1 MLTLE
6 NTVNSPTTNESLEK
20 AANGD
25 RSTLRDAGI
34 SEGSPVDLTVSRI
47 KDGIRTGRYAPGQ
60 RLIEADLATEF
71 GLKRGPVRDA
81 LRILAGDGVV
91 ELVPQK
97 GARVRRLS
105 KADFVEL
112 APILGGMLRISVSLA
127 IHKLQAPHFRTRI
140 EAAMKGMRQAGQAKD
155 YAQFQYISGNYA
167 QTLRDAANNSY
178 LTYLDEKLYA
188 ELFRRQLTTALVIVN
203 WPSYMD
209 HFERLHT
216 ALLAG
221 DQTQAFDLIAEHE
234 RRMIEAF
241 SRDNS
246 GPAVWD

>member
-1 MLTLE
+1 MLNNNVTP
-6 NTVNSPTTNESLEK
+6 SPMDKPPHSTRRGKPVPVDTT
-20 AANGD
+20 GD
-25 RSTLRDAGI
+25 S
-34 SEGSPVDLTVSRI
+34 SPVDLTVSRI
-47 KDGIRTGRYAPGQ
+47 KEGIRSGRYAPGQ
-60 RLIEADLATEF
+60 RLIESDLATEY

-105 KADFVEL
+105 KSDFVEL
-112 APILGGMLRISVSLA
+112 APILGGMLRIAVSLA
-127 IHKLQAPHFRTRI
+127 VHKLQAPHFRAQLETTM
-140 EAAMKGMRQAGQAKD
+140 EGMRQAAQMRD
-155 YAQFQYISGNYA
+155 YQQFQYVSGNYA

-188 ELFRRQLTTALVIVN
+188 ELFRRQLTSALTIVD
-203 WPSYMD
+203 WASYMD

-221 DQTQAFDLIAEHE
+221 NQAMAFDLIAEHE
-234 RRMIEAF
+234 KRMIQVF
-241 SRDNS
+241 SVED